1 MAFEITCVCGER
13 VRVDAADFDAAVMPM
28 VEAMDRHVA
37 AAPHPQVPAGMSLEQ
52 REGMVRQA
60 MQPAS

>member
-1 MAFEITCVCGER
+1 MEFDITCVCGER
-13 VRVDAADFDAAVMPM
+13 VRVQAGDFELAVGPM

-60 MQPAS
+60 MTPAS